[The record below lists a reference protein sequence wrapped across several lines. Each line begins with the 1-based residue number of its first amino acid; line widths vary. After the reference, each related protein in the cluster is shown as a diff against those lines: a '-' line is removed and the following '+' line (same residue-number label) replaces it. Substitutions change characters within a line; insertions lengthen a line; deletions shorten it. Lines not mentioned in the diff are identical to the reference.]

1 MKFLGQIIDQNGVHS
16 DPLKVKAITDMPP
29 QTNQTEAICFL
40 GMTNQL
46 SKFCPQLSDRAK
58 PIRHLLTMKNEWLWG
73 EEQQKSFDLIKQH
86 LSVTPILALFEF
98 GRETIVSSD
107 ASSYELG
114 AVLKQRQPSGETG
127 PIAYISRSLTET
139 EQRYAQLEREALA
152 LTWACKRLSNY
163 LVGTKF
169 MIKIDHKPLVPMLS
183 TKRYDELPVRIQRF
197 RMRMMRFQFLITH
210 VPGKAL
216 TTAHALSRALL
227 TQTTPADEQ
236 LTADSDI
243 YVSVILQN
251 LPVTDKCPAEIQ
263 KD

>member
-1 MKFLGQIIDQNGVHS
+1 M
-16 DPLKVKAITDMPP
+16 
-29 QTNQTEAICFL
+29 
-40 GMTNQL
+40 
-46 SKFCPQLSDRAK
+46 
-58 PIRHLLTMKNEWLWG
+58 
-73 EEQQKSFDLIKQH
+73 
-86 LSVTPILALFEF
+86 ALFES

-107 ASSYELG
+107 ASSYGLG

-139 EQRYAQLEREALA
+139 EQRYAQLEKEALA
-152 LTWACKRLSNY
+152 LTWACERLSNY

-183 TKRYDELPVRIQRF
+183 TKRHDELPVRIQRF

-210 VPGKAL
+210 VPGEAL
-216 TTAHALSRALL
+216 TTADALSRAPL

-263 KD
+263 NAQEQDAVCEAVKQTCKQGWPNRSSIKGVLKKYALEEDHLSIQDGILL